1 MAADKT
7 DDEKRDKSGGS
18 GSGSGV
24 PEKSDT
30 LKLALIGNLN
40 VGKSLIFNSL
50 TGIGV
55 EISNFPGTTVGMY
68 TGSLV
73 HKDKH
78 YEIIDFPGVYS
89 LDGVNDEETEV
100 RKFLLEKK
108 ADRLIALLDSTR
120 LERNLYLLLQIAEF
134 KIPTV
139 VVLNMTDEAEK
150 QGLVIDG
157 DKLSEILGC
166 PVIKTAAIEGRN
178 IDKIIPLA
186 ENGAKTIDLVTRY
199 DDHIEAAL
207 RSFSK
212 VNGSD
217 RLSGLL
223 ALEGLLPEDNEL
235 SETAGVIAAE
245 IEDQHRMSVHQILA
259 ANRHNEAKRIRGLI
273 EKDGTFKPA
282 RNFDRLLTRTS
293 TGVPIMTVVLLTT
306 LICVFIIG
314 SFLEEGIVD
323 IFETFLIQPMYELSL
338 PPLAENI
345 LYSLLIAVEAGLG
358 IAFPYVFVFY
368 ILISVLEDTGY
379 MTRAAF
385 LADRAMHNIGMHGQA
400 LIPMVLGFGCN
411 VPAIMAIRQFSEREK
426 IIASFLITMV
436 PCSART
442 VIIAGIVFT
451 FVGLFAAL
459 SIYLIV
465 FVLII
470 LTGIVLTKITPGDQ
484 FGMILEMVPMRKPRA
499 KQTLTR
505 AWLRMKEFL
514 FIAMPL
520 LLVSSV
526 VLGILQFFGVI
537 AAFQVLFEGF
547 MYSALGLPDYASTSL
562 LFGILRKEMAF
573 ETLAILSGTA
583 NLGAVMSAAQLYVFA
598 VVSVLFVPCI
608 STIAVLYRQ
617 MGLKISLAV
626 CCYTLSLGFVTGI
639 ILNALFNI
647 F

>member
-1 MAADKT
+1 MADKT
-7 DDEKRDKSGGS
+7 DDKKRDKSGS
-18 GSGSGV
+18 SD
-24 PEKSDT
+24 KSDT

-73 HKDKH
+73 HRDKH

-89 LDGVNDEETEV
+89 LDGVNEEETEV

-108 ADRLIALLDSTR
+108 ADRLIAVLDSTR
-120 LERNLYLLLQIAEF
+120 LERNLYLLLQVAEF

-166 PVIKTAAIEGRN
+166 PVLKTAAIEGRN

-186 ENGAKTIDLVTRY
+186 ENEAKTIDAVTRY
-199 DDHIEAAL
+199 DDHVEAAL

-223 ALEGLLPEDNEL
+223 ALEGLLPDSDL

-259 ANRHNEAKRIRGLI
+259 ANRHNEAKRIKGLI
-273 EKDGTFKPA
+273 EKDEKFKPS

-314 SFLEEGIVD
+314 SILEEAIVD
-323 IFETFLIQPMYELSL
+323 IFETFLIQPMYALSL

-411 VPAIMAIRQFSEREK
+411 VPAIMAIRQFSERERV
-426 IIASFLITMV
+426 IASFLITMV

-470 LTGIVLTKITPGDQ
+470 LTGIVLTKVTPGDQ

-537 AAFQVLFEGF
+537 AAFQNLFEGF

-583 NLGAVMSAAQLYVFA
+583 NLGAVMSAAQLYIFA

>member
-1 MAADKT
+1 M
-7 DDEKRDKSGGS
+7 
-18 GSGSGV
+18 
-24 PEKSDT
+24 
-30 LKLALIGNLN
+30 KLALIGNLN

-108 ADRLIALLDSTR
+108 ADRLIAVLDSTR

-166 PVIKTAAIEGRN
+166 PVIKTAAVEGRN

-223 ALEGLLPEDNEL
+223 ALEGLLPEDNDL

-470 LTGIVLTKITPGDQ
+470 LTGIVLTKVTPGDQ

-526 VLGILQFFGVI
+526 VL
-537 AAFQVLFEGF
+537 
-547 MYSALGLPDYASTSL
+547 
-562 LFGILRKEMAF
+562 
-573 ETLAILSGTA
+573 
-583 NLGAVMSAAQLYVFA
+583 
-598 VVSVLFVPCI
+598 
-608 STIAVLYRQ
+608 
-617 MGLKISLAV
+617 
-626 CCYTLSLGFVTGI
+626 
-639 ILNALFNI
+639 
-647 F
+647 

>member
-1 MAADKT
+1 M
-7 DDEKRDKSGGS
+7 DDEIRDESVS
-18 GSGSGV
+18 ERS
-24 PEKSDT
+24 EKSDT

-89 LDGVNDEETEV
+89 LDGVNEEETEV

-108 ADRLIALLDSTR
+108 ADRLIAVLDSTR
-120 LERNLYLLLQIAEF
+120 LERNLYLLLQVAEF
-134 KIPTV
+134 QIPTV

-157 DKLSEILGC
+157 DRLAEILGC
-166 PVIKTAAIEGRN
+166 PVLKTAAIDGMN
-178 IDKIIPLA
+178 IDRIIPLA
-186 ENGAKTIDLVTRY
+186 ESEAKTISAVTHY
-199 DDHIEAAL
+199 DDHVEAAL

-223 ALEGLLPEDNEL
+223 ALEGLLPDSDL

-273 EKDGTFKPA
+273 EKDRKFKPA

-293 TGVPIMTVVLLTT
+293 TGVPIMTVILLTT

-314 SFLEEGIVD
+314 SFLEELIVEL
-323 IFETFLIQPMYELSL
+323 FETFLIQPMYALSL
-338 PPLAENI
+338 PPLLENVV
-345 LYSLLIAVEAGLG
+345 YSLLIAVEAGLG

-411 VPAIMAIRQFSEREK
+411 VPAIMAIRQFSERER

-465 FVLII
+465 FILII
-470 LTGIVLTKITPGDQ
+470 LTGIVLTKVTPGDQ
-484 FGMILEMVPMRKPRA
+484 FGMILEMVPMRHPRA

-520 LLVSSV
+520 LLASSV
-526 VLGILQFFGVI
+526 VLGILQFFGII
-537 AAFQVLFEGF
+537 AAFQDLFEGF

-583 NLGAVMSAAQLYVFA
+583 NLGSVMSAAQLYIFA
-598 VVSVLFVPCI
+598 IVSVLFVPCV

-626 CCYTLSLGFVTGI
+626 CCYTLSLGFVTGM

>member
-1 MAADKT
+1 VAADKT
-7 DDEKRDKSGGS
+7 DDDKRGKSGGS

-24 PEKSDT
+24 PKSDT

-108 ADRLIALLDSTR
+108 ADRLIAVLDSTR

-166 PVIKTAAIEGRN
+166 PVIKTAAVEGRN

-212 VNGSD
+212 VNGND

-282 RNFDRLLTRTS
+282 RNFDRLLTRTA

-470 LTGIVLTKITPGDQ
+470 LTGIVLTKVTPGDQ

>member
-7 DDEKRDKSGGS
+7 DDEKREKSGSS

-24 PEKSDT
+24 PKSDT

-108 ADRLIALLDSTR
+108 ADRLIAVLDSTR

-166 PVIKTAAIEGRN
+166 PVIKTAAVEGRN
-178 IDKIIPLA
+178 IEKIIPLA
-186 ENGAKTIDLVTRY
+186 ENDAKTIDLVTRY

-314 SFLEEGIVD
+314 SFLEEAIVD

-400 LIPMVLGFGCN
+400 LIPIVLGFGCN

-470 LTGIVLTKITPGDQ
+470 LTGIVLTKVTPGDQ

>member
-7 DDEKRDKSGGS
+7 DDEKRGKSGGS
-18 GSGSGV
+18 WSGSGV
-24 PEKSDT
+24 PKSDT

-108 ADRLIALLDSTR
+108 ADRLIAVLDSTR

-166 PVIKTAAIEGRN
+166 PVIKTAAVEGRN

-223 ALEGLLPEDNEL
+223 ALEGLLPKDNEL

-282 RNFDRLLTRTS
+282 RNFDRLLTRTA

-323 IFETFLIQPMYELSL
+323 LFETFLIQPMYELSL

-470 LTGIVLTKITPGDQ
+470 LTGIVLTKVTPGDQ

-526 VLGILQFFGVI
+526 VLGILQFFGII

>member
-1 MAADKT
+1 MADKT
-7 DDEKRDKSGGS
+7 DDKKRDKTGS
-18 GSGSGV
+18 SD
-24 PEKSDT
+24 KSDT

-73 HKDKH
+73 HRDKH

-89 LDGVNDEETEV
+89 LDGVNEEETEV

-108 ADRLIALLDSTR
+108 ADRLIAVLDSTR
-120 LERNLYLLLQIAEF
+120 LERNLYLLLQVAEF

-157 DKLSEILGC
+157 DKLAEILGC
-166 PVIKTAAIEGRN
+166 PVLKTAAIEGRN

-186 ENGAKTIDLVTRY
+186 ENEAKTIDAVTRY
-199 DDHIEAAL
+199 DDHVEAAL

-223 ALEGLLPEDNEL
+223 ALEGLLPDSDL

-273 EKDGTFKPA
+273 EKDEKFKPS

-314 SFLEEGIVD
+314 SILEEAIVD
-323 IFETFLIQPMYELSL
+323 LFETFLIQPMYALSL

-470 LTGIVLTKITPGDQ
+470 LTGIVLTKVTPGDQ

>member
-7 DDEKRDKSGGS
+7 DDEKKDKSGGS

-24 PEKSDT
+24 PKSDT

-108 ADRLIALLDSTR
+108 ADRLIAVLDSTR

-186 ENGAKTIDLVTRY
+186 ENEAKTIDLVTRY

-314 SFLEEGIVD
+314 SFLEEAIVD
-323 IFETFLIQPMYELSL
+323 IFETFLIQPMYALSL

-526 VLGILQFFGVI
+526 VLGILQFFGII

-598 VVSVLFVPCI
+598 VVSILFVPCI

-617 MGLKISLAV
+617 MGLKISLAI

>member
-24 PEKSDT
+24 PKSDT

-108 ADRLIALLDSTR
+108 ADRLIAVLDSTR

-166 PVIKTAAIEGRN
+166 PVIKTAAVEGRN

-223 ALEGLLPEDNEL
+223 ALEGLLPEDNDL

-282 RNFDRLLTRTS
+282 RNFDRLLTRTA

-470 LTGIVLTKITPGDQ
+470 LTGIVLTKVTPGDQ

-647 F
+647 L

>member
-1 MAADKT
+1 M
-7 DDEKRDKSGGS
+7 DDEIRDESVS
-18 GSGSGV
+18 ERS
-24 PEKSDT
+24 EKSDT

-89 LDGVNDEETEV
+89 LDGVNEEETEV

-108 ADRLIALLDSTR
+108 ADRLIAVLDSTR
-120 LERNLYLLLQIAEF
+120 LERNLYLLLQVAEF
-134 KIPTV
+134 QIPTV

-157 DKLSEILGC
+157 DRLAEILGC
-166 PVIKTAAIEGRN
+166 PVLKTAAIDGMNLDR
-178 IDKIIPLA
+178 IIPLA
-186 ENGAKTIDLVTRY
+186 ESEAKTISAVTHY
-199 DDHIEAAL
+199 DDHVEAAL

-223 ALEGLLPEDNEL
+223 ALEGLLPDSDL

-273 EKDGTFKPA
+273 EKDGKFKPA

-293 TGVPIMTVVLLTT
+293 TGVPIMTVILLTT

-314 SFLEEGIVD
+314 SFLEELIVEL
-323 IFETFLIQPMYELSL
+323 FETFLIQPMYALSL
-338 PPLAENI
+338 PPLLENVV
-345 LYSLLIAVEAGLG
+345 YSLLIAVEAGLG
-358 IAFPYVFVFY
+358 IAFPYVLVFY

-411 VPAIMAIRQFSEREK
+411 VPAIMAIRQFSERER

-465 FVLII
+465 FILII
-470 LTGIVLTKITPGDQ
+470 LTGIVLTKVTPGDQ
-484 FGMILEMVPMRKPRA
+484 FGMSLEMVPM
-499 KQTLTR
+499 
-505 AWLRMKEFL
+505 
-514 FIAMPL
+514 
-520 LLVSSV
+520 
-526 VLGILQFFGVI
+526 
-537 AAFQVLFEGF
+537 
-547 MYSALGLPDYASTSL
+547 
-562 LFGILRKEMAF
+562 
-573 ETLAILSGTA
+573 
-583 NLGAVMSAAQLYVFA
+583 
-598 VVSVLFVPCI
+598 
-608 STIAVLYRQ
+608 
-617 MGLKISLAV
+617 
-626 CCYTLSLGFVTGI
+626 
-639 ILNALFNI
+639 
-647 F
+647 

>member
-7 DDEKRDKSGGS
+7 DDEKRGKSGGS

-24 PEKSDT
+24 PKSDT

-73 HKDKH
+73 HRDKH

-108 ADRLIALLDSTR
+108 ADRLIAILDSTR

-166 PVIKTAAIEGRN
+166 PVIKTAAVEGRN

-186 ENGAKTIDLVTRY
+186 ENEAKTIDLVTRY

-282 RNFDRLLTRTS
+282 RNFDRLLTRTA

-323 IFETFLIQPMYELSL
+323 LFETFLIQPMYALSL

-470 LTGIVLTKITPGDQ
+470 LTGIVLTKVTPGDQ

-598 VVSVLFVPCI
+598 VVSVLFVPCV

>member
-1 MAADKT
+1 MADKT
-7 DDEKRDKSGGS
+7 DDKKRDKSGS
-18 GSGSGV
+18 SD
-24 PEKSDT
+24 KSDT

-89 LDGVNDEETEV
+89 LDGVNEEETEV

-108 ADRLIALLDSTR
+108 ADRLIAVLDSTR
-120 LERNLYLLLQIAEF
+120 LERNLYLLLQVAEF

-150 QGLVIDG
+150 QGLVIDV

-166 PVIKTAAIEGRN
+166 PVLKTAAIEGRN

-186 ENGAKTIDLVTRY
+186 ENGAKTIDAVTRY
-199 DDHIEAAL
+199 DDHVEAAL

-223 ALEGLLPEDNEL
+223 ALEGLLPDSDL

-259 ANRHNEAKRIRGLI
+259 ANRHNEAKRIKCLI
-273 EKDGTFKPA
+273 EKDEKFKPS

-314 SFLEEGIVD
+314 SILEEAIVD
-323 IFETFLIQPMYELSL
+323 IFETFLIQPMYALSL

-411 VPAIMAIRQFSEREK
+411 VPAIMAIKQFSERERV
-426 IIASFLITMV
+426 IASFLITMV

-470 LTGIVLTKITPGDQ
+470 LTGIVLTKVTPGDQ

-520 LLVSSV
+520 LLASSV

-537 AAFQVLFEGF
+537 AAFQNLFEGF

-583 NLGAVMSAAQLYVFA
+583 NLGAVMSAAQLYIFA